1 MADQISQYY
10 QELASQPDLYEL
22 GLLNATEEPIPR
34 HARLIRDE
42 LVAPLRQAAFD
53 GKAAKTAKAARPM
66 RSFYGFYTPLPS
78 VLSGCKVLLLGCGTG
93 RDAFIASK
101 LVGAHGSVLAVDTDA
116 ANIKTARSYSQ
127 EQMELFGRKH
137 ANIQFSCGYPEDMAS
152 FDAKDRSFDVVLLN
166 YSFNLALDKKRVI
179 SEVWRVLRFGGE
191 LYLGALFAN
200 CRMSTTYLNDH
211 QVRNRVV
218 RGAVYLEDFRRWLR
232 AAGWESFRYMEKRR
246 VVIQDKHQ
254 AKELE
259 GVDLTFRVIRA
270 FKLDNLE
277 DLCENYGQS
286 AEYLGTMPGFNQFF
300 DLDDKHRFYVDKPIR
315 VCGNTCA
322 LVENT
327 RFAQHFRIQGNRQ
340 NRHFG
345 LYTYCP
351 YCGFG
356 KDEDDIIEY
365 LEEGKEV
372 CTDCSHKAFCTVDGH
387 CQHEG

>member
-1 MADQISQYY
+1 
-10 QELASQPDLYEL
+10 
-22 GLLNATEEPIPR
+22 
-34 HARLIRDE
+34 
-42 LVAPLRQAAFD
+42 VAPLRQTAFND
-53 GKAAKTAKAARPM
+53 KVAKPARSI
-66 RSFYGFYTPLPS
+66 RGFRGFDTPLPS
-78 VLSGCKVLLLGCGTG
+78 VLGGCKVLLLGCGTG

-101 LVGAHGSVLAVDTDA
+101 LVGSRGSVLAVDTDA
-116 ANIKTARSYSQ
+116 ANVKTARSYIKK
-127 EQMELFGRKH
+127 QMELFGRTH

-152 FDAKDRSFDVVLLN
+152 FDAKDSSFDVVLLN
-166 YSFNLALDKKRVI
+166 YSFNLALDKKRMI
-179 SEVWRVLRFGGE
+179 TEAWRVLRFGGE

-200 CRMSTTYLNDH
+200 CRISAAYLDDRR
-211 QVRNRVV
+211 VRNRVV

-246 VVIQDKHQ
+246 VVIQDKRQ
-254 AKELE
+254 AKALE
-259 GVDLTFRVIRA
+259 EVDLTFRVIRA
-270 FKLDNLE
+270 FKLGNLE

-327 RFAQHFRIQGNRQ
+327 RFARHFRIQGNRQ
-340 NRHFG
+340 DRHFG

-372 CTDCSHKAFCTVDGH
+372 CVDCSHKAFCTVDGH